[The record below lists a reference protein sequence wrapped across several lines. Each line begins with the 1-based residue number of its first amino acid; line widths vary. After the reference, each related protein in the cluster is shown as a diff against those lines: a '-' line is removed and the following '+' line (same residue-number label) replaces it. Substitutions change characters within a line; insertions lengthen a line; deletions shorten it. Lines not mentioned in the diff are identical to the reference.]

1 MLMTLATVQSKSRC
15 FQLGT
20 GRSSLSFLRVPA
32 MWWIFSGVLLNFP
45 LLYLKRMSNSKGCW
59 RGKKKSPVKM
69 YRFSFSFFFFFSGS
83 FIGQVQERPIH
94 RRCSFP
100 PFVLP
105 VWERRQTQ
113 RPGGGD
119 TTGMV
124 EIIEIVFRQL
134 TSPKPETLN
143 ASLQP

>member
-45 LLYLKRMSNSKGCW
+45 LLYLKRMSNSKGCCGG
-59 RGKKKSPVKM
+59 GKKEPCEDVQI
-69 YRFSFSFFFFFSGS
+69 FSFFLSFFSSS
-83 FIGQVQERPIH
+83 FIGQVQEHPIH
-94 RRCSFP
+94 RRYSFP

-119 TTGMV
+119 TMGMV

-134 TSPKPETLN
+134 TTPKPETLN
-143 ASLQP
+143 ASLPP